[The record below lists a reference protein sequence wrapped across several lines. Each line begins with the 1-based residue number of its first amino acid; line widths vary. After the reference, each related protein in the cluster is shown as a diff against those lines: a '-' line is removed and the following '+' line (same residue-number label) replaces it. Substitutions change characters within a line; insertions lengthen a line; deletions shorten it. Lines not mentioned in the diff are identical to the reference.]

1 MKAEKIVASV
11 SDSPEPRNRLRVET
25 VRHMVCCFNQLHQS
39 CIAQIFSLPS
49 QAPGKSQAQ
58 LDTSEPKDR

>member
-11 SDSPEPRNRLRVET
+11 SDSPEPRNRLGVET
-25 VRHMVCCFNQLHQS
+25 VRHMACCFNLLHQS
-39 CIAQIFSLPS
+39 WTAQTFSLPS

-58 LDTSEPKDR
+58 LDTFEPKDR